1 MEYIFIVMQGS
12 RKPGGK
18 GHVPLKIQ
26 WGPYEILP
34 EGPMDHKNWR
44 IGNVFQWRYPSNF
57 AWGPWKFKWWE
68 PQTLNTNVYREPSHD
83 CILELLTASRIDC
96 LFNIVDILKPLV
108 SIVDLVFL
116 IHFGASDMKVF
127 DLTENEQI
135 LLWQVDILRTS
146 WYFQIW

>member
-1 MEYIFIVMQGS
+1 MGYIFIVMQGS
-12 RKPGGK
+12 RVPGGK

-34 EGPMDHKNWR
+34 EGPMDPKNWR

-57 AWGPWKFKWWE
+57 AGGPWKFKWWE

-83 CILELLTASRIDC
+83 CISELLTASRIDC

-108 SIVDLVFL
+108 SIVDLVF
-116 IHFGASDMKVF
+116 
-127 DLTENEQI
+127 
-135 LLWQVDILRTS
+135 
-146 WYFQIW
+146 